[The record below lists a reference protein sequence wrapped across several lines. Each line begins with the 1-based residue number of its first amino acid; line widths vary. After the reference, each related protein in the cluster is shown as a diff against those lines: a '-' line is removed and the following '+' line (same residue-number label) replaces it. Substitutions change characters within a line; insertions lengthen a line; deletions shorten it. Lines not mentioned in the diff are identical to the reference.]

1 MPNRW
6 PITSGNWSDSAIWSG
21 SIIPTAS
28 DDVFANSQSIYID
41 TDIAV
46 ITLRNSAT
54 GSAIFGGSFFLNN
67 GVNVN
72 VSNSIIK
79 AGSGTSLIV
88 ISQSNAASMNCP
100 AMTLASGF
108 GAFVVMQTSSSL
120 NYTGSVQTTNI
131 GGAISHGSKGILN
144 ISGSVTTNNTNGNI
158 GISISNGGTLNI
170 VGNAIGGTAATQRT
184 ILAQSPSCSINIT
197 GNVIGGT
204 GNGAVAVTLG
214 INGANGNISL
224 TVNGNVTGN
233 GSAGI
238 LAAFGVSNIVITG
251 SLIDNGA
258 SAYLDT
264 QFGAGSNLTVSGSV
278 IGSRATGATINK
290 TTAGGN
296 ITVIGPVYAGLSA
309 GGIAAAAGNVFATG
323 PFYNRNNRNA
333 VYAPNLQ
340 LISGSTPTWTF
351 DTETVGEQRTLYTLD
366 YPGNFPSTTD
376 VRDGITF
383 GDTAQFTGTVAIPST
398 GSVLKGVLVDNT
410 TGSASFTTQ
419 NVWSTPTS
427 SLTASNSLGSRLSN
441 TATVASDGILI
452 ALTGSL

>member
-6 PITSGNWSDSAIWSG
+6 PISSGNWSNSAIWSG

-46 ITLRNSAT
+46 TSLRNSAT
-54 GSAIFGGSFFLNN
+54 GSAIAGGLFYLNN

-79 AGSGTSLIV
+79 SGNGTSLIV
-88 ISQSNAASMNCP
+88 ISQSNAASVNCP
-100 AMTLASGF
+100 TMTLASGF
-108 GAFVVMQTSSSL
+108 GAFVVMETSSSL
-120 NYTGSVQTTNI
+120 NYTGSVQNPNI
-131 GGAISHGSKGILN
+131 GGGIAHNSTGVLN
-144 ISGSVTTNNTNGNI
+144 LSGSVTTNNVNGTV
-158 GISISNGGTLNI
+158 GISITNRGTLNMI
-170 VGNAIGGTAATQRT
+170 GNVVGGTAATQQS
-184 ILAQSPSCSINIT
+184 IIANSPSCSINIV

-204 GNGAVAVTLG
+204 GNGAIAVTLG
-214 INGANGNISL
+214 TNTGNGNISL
-224 TVNGNVTGN
+224 TVNGNVIGN

-251 SLIDNGA
+251 SLIDNGV

-264 QFGAGSNLTVSGSV
+264 QFAGNSNLTVSGSV
-278 IGSRATGATINK
+278 IGSRAATATINK

-309 GGIAAAAGNVFATG
+309 PGISSVATNNFLTG
-323 PFYNRNNRNA
+323 PFYNVNNRNA
-333 VYAPNLQ
+333 IYAPIFQ

-351 DTETVGEQRTLYTLD
+351 DTETALEQRTLYTQNF
-366 YPGNFPSTTD
+366 PGNFPSISN
-376 VRDGITF
+376 VRQGTVF
-383 GDTAQFTGTVAIPST
+383 GDTAQLTGTVAIPST

-419 NVWSTPTS
+419 NVWDVDVNNLIITG
-427 SLTASNSLGSRLSN
+427 SLGSRLRN

>member
-6 PITSGNWSDSAIWSG
+6 PISSGNWSNAAIWSG

-54 GSAIFGGSFFLNN
+54 TGVTEGGLFFLNN

-72 VSNSIIK
+72 ISNSIIK

-100 AMTLASGF
+100 TMTLASGF

-120 NYTGSVQTTNI
+120 NYTGSVQNPNV
-131 GGAISHGSKGILN
+131 GGGISHGSTGILN
-144 ISGSVTTNNTNGNI
+144 LSGSVTTNFSNGNI
-158 GISISNGGTLNI
+158 GISISNGGTLNV
-170 VGNAIGGTAATQRT
+170 VGNVIGGTAATQQT
-184 ILAQSPSCSINIT
+184 ILAQSPSCSINVI

-204 GNGAVAVTLG
+204 GNAAVAIVLG
-214 INGANGNISL
+214 QNTGNGNISL
-224 TVNGNVTGN
+224 KVNGNVIGN

-238 LAAFGVSNIVITG
+238 SAAFGFSNIVITG

-258 SAYLDT
+258 SAYIDT
-264 QFGAGSNLTVSGSV
+264 SFGAGSNLTVSGSV
-278 IGSRATGATINK
+278 IGSRAAAATINK

-323 PFYNRNNRNA
+323 PFYNVNNRNA
-333 VYAPNLQ
+333 VYAPIFQ

-351 DTETVGEQRTLYTLD
+351 DTETYGEQRTLYTAD
-366 YPGNFPSTTD
+366 YPGNFPSSTD
-376 VRDGITF
+376 VRQGTVF
-383 GDTAQFTGTVAIPST
+383 GNTAQFTGTVAIPST
-398 GSVLKGVLVDNT
+398 GSVLKGVPVDNV

-419 NVWSTPTS
+419 NVWNTPTS
-427 SLTASNSLGSRLSN
+427 SLTASNSLGTRLRN

>member
-6 PITSGNWSDSAIWSG
+6 PISSGNWSNSAIWSG
-21 SIIPTAS
+21 SLIPTAS

-54 GSAIFGGSFFLNN
+54 GSAVEGGSFFLNN

-79 AGSGTSLIV
+79 AGSGTNLIF

-108 GAFVVMQTSSSL
+108 GTFVVMQTSSSL
-120 NYTGSVQTTNI
+120 NYTGSVQNPNI
-131 GGAISHGSKGILN
+131 GGGISHGSKGILN
-144 ISGSVTTNNTNGNI
+144 LSGSVTSNASNGNI
-158 GISISNGGTLNI
+158 GIGISNGGTLNV
-170 VGNAIGGTAATQRT
+170 VGNVIGGTSATQQT
-184 ILAQSPSCSINIT
+184 ILAQSPSCSINVT

-204 GNGAVAVTLG
+204 GGAAVAIVLG
-214 INGANGNISL
+214 LNTGNGNISL
-224 TVNGNVTGN
+224 TVNGNVIGN

-238 LAAFGVSNIVITG
+238 SAAFGFSNIVITG

-258 SAYLDT
+258 SAYIDT
-264 QFGAGSNLTVSGSV
+264 SFGSSNLTVSGSV
-278 IGSRATGATINK
+278 IGTRAAAATINK
-290 TTAGGN
+290 TTGGN
-296 ITVIGPVYAGLSA
+296 TITVIGPVYAGLLA
-309 GGIAAAAGNVFATG
+309 PGISSVATNNFLTG
-323 PFYNRNNRNA
+323 PFYNVNNRNA
-333 VYAPNLQ
+333 VYAQNLQ
-340 LISGSTPTWTF
+340 LLSGSTPTWTF
-351 DTETVGEQRTLYTLD
+351 DTETNLEQRTLYTQN
-366 YPGNFPSTTD
+366 YPGNFPSISN
-376 VRDGITF
+376 VRQGTIF
-383 GDTAQFTGTVAIPST
+383 GDTNQFTGTVAIPST
-398 GSVLKGVLVDNT
+398 GSVLKGVPVDNT

-427 SLTASNSLGSRLSN
+427 SLTASNSLGARLRN